1 MEESRFQH
9 ILNRIGLICFLI
21 FFGISTVMVI
31 RNSSRSGGLFPSD
44 VKRLTF
50 AHWQLEDG
58 FREGYADAIR
68 VYEKLKADQGINV
81 KVVQTAVPSRGYA
94 QWFLTQLIGGDC
106 ADVIELSG
114 SQELQNQ
121 YFLPLSKYLAEEN
134 PYNRGTPLEGMA
146 WRDTFADDMA
156 GALSPTYSEYFGVST
171 LMCTTRMFETAGNS
185 RRMAGFLRKN
195 PCVRRPDRQTADSNR
210 RPRIHQGDHQSDLRP
225 FQQPHQCGLQRFS
238 FRL

>member
-171 LMCTTRMFETAGNS
+171 LMCTTRMYVNG
-185 RRMAGFLRKN
+185 
-195 PCVRRPDRQTADSNR
+195 
-210 RPRIHQGDHQSDLRP
+210 H
-225 FQQPHQCGLQRFS
+225 
-238 FRL
+238 

>member
-1 MEESRFQH
+1 
-9 ILNRIGLICFLI
+9 
-21 FFGISTVMVI
+21 MVI

-114 SQELQNQ
+114 SRNFRTSIFCRFPNIWRKRTRTTAGLRLRGWRGAILLQM
-121 YFLPLSKYLAEEN
+121 
-134 PYNRGTPLEGMA
+134 T
-146 WRDTFADDMA
+146 WR
-156 GALSPTYSEYFGVST
+156 ALS
-171 LMCTTRMFETAGNS
+171 A
-185 RRMAGFLRKN
+185 
-195 PCVRRPDRQTADSNR
+195 
-210 RPRIHQGDHQSDLRP
+210 
-225 FQQPHQCGLQRFS
+225 
-238 FRL
+238 RLIPNISAFPL